1 MQFDQK
7 QLLQIAMD
15 HPYFLFTGE
24 QISELCNVGEDLVRQ
39 VRNAPDSPFRY
50 NKCRPEWFTEW
61 MQTHP
66 EYQQAKSLVAVN
78 QPHCERCA
86 EAVRE
91 NLRTK
96 PVRVKKIPKTTRNS
110 KRLLAGEA

>member
-7 QLLQIAMD
+7 QLFGIARD
-15 HPYFLFTGE
+15 YPWFLFTGE
-24 QISELCNVGEDLVRQ
+24 QISELCNVGEDQVRR

-61 MQTHP
+61 MQNHP
-66 EYQQAKSLVAVN
+66 EFQQPQASPPVN
-78 QPHCERCA
+78 LPHCERCA

-91 NLRTK
+91 RLQKKPLRA
-96 PVRVKKIPKTTRNS
+96 KKNAGTRRAS
-110 KRLLAGEA
+110 KRHLTKET

>member
-1 MQFDQK
+1 
-7 QLLQIAMD
+7 
-15 HPYFLFTGE
+15 
-24 QISELCNVGEDLVRQ
+24 VRR

-66 EYQQAKSLVAVN
+66 ESQQTKSSPPACH
-78 QPHCERCA
+78 PATCDRCV

-91 NLRTK
+91 HLRMKPLRGKKNTRTK
-96 PVRVKKIPKTTRNS
+96 RAS
-110 KRLLAGEA
+110 KRFLAGEA

>member
-7 QLLQIAMD
+7 QLFQIAMD

-66 EYQQAKSLVAVN
+66 EYQQTKSLVAVN

-86 EAVRE
+86 ESVRE
-91 NLRTK
+91 NLQLESL
-96 PVRVKKIPKTTRNS
+96 RVNKIRRG
-110 KRLLAGEA
+110 KRACK

>member
-7 QLLQIAMD
+7 QLFQIARD
-15 HPYFLFTGE
+15 YPWFLFTGE
-24 QISELCNVGEDLVRQ
+24 QISELCNVGEDQVRR

-61 MQTHP
+61 MRNHSEFQRP
-66 EYQQAKSLVAVN
+66 LSSPPVN

-86 EAVRE
+86 VAVRE
-91 NLRTK
+91 LVQMRPLRAKKATRTK
-96 PVRVKKIPKTTRNS
+96 RPS
-110 KRLLAGEA
+110 KRLHAGGA